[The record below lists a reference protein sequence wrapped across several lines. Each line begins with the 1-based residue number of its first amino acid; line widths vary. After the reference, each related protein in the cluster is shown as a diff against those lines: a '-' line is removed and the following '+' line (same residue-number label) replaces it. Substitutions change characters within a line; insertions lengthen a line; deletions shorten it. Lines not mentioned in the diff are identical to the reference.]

1 MAKNHPMLKRYF
13 KMVAMGVPAQAVKN
27 KMAAELPDFD
37 PDILDDPEKLVPV
50 EAKDDDG
57 WD

>member
-1 MAKNHPMLKRYF
+1 MLKRYF

-37 PDILDDPEKLVPV
+37 PDILDDPERPV
-50 EAKDDDG
+50 SAEAKDDDG